1 MACPIGPEFGLETPR
16 QLRDGGK
23 PKASVCRIKKVCSG
37 SCSPIRY
44 LTEQG
49 AGREGS
55 SRRSDGRE
63 GRKEGSEKR
72 RKGDN
77 YALHVKE
84 LSLAS

>member
-1 MACPIGPEFGLETPR
+1 MACPIGPEFGLETPH

-49 AGREGS
+49 AGRKGS
-55 SRRSDGRE
+55 SRSDGRG
-63 GRKEGSEKR
+63 GRKERSEKR